1 MTLHSGG
8 NLLKLINLNS
18 DSLDALDDIKME
30 SVRDELDR
38 IVKSETFRQ
47 AERQRQ
53 LLNCIVEAE
62 LRGDR
67 EALLGKNLARDFFG
81 IDAESTQEVSTIR
94 VEVARLRRRLHLY
107 YEDEGTENP
116 ARIDIPKGSYVPAF
130 AFADTSATAP
140 RSPVRRAWVVGTTLI
155 ILASAFVLGL
165 NWRADISAPEEISPR
180 FTESAE
186 AYSMFFESQRISNPP
201 VIKARVDAAMR
212 LAIEIQKID
221 PSFGG
226 GYAAESMLL
235 WKYVLFGHSDQPQA
249 DIDRAIRL
257 ARKSIETDPEF
268 SWGHHAVGAS
278 YYLNGE
284 QDASLAASD
293 RAIDLN
299 PDESIHLAL
308 KGLALAGFGMGPEA
322 VEILERAIELDGEN
336 VRHTHLNFLGVAYF
350 HSGRF
355 EEAAEII
362 QRNREI
368 GGPTGP
374 HMMVYL
380 ASAHALAGNVGRADA
395 AANLLRTRGF
405 DFSLGT
411 FMDHLL
417 KTQSQKRLV
426 IEGLSK
432 AGLTADEIAG
442 LLNQ

>member
-1 MTLHSGG
+1 MMLHSGG

-18 DSLDALDDIKME
+18 RSLDALDDIKME

-53 LLNCIVEAE
+53 LLSCIVEAE
-62 LRGDR
+62 LRSDR

-107 YEDEGTENP
+107 YEDESTENP
-116 ARIDIPKGSYVPAF
+116 TRIDIPKGSYVPTFVVAG
-130 AFADTSATAP
+130 TSAKAP
-140 RSPVRRAWVVGTTLI
+140 GFPVRRAWAVGATLI
-155 ILASAFVLGL
+155 VLAGAFVLGL

-186 AYSMFFESQRISNPP
+186 AYSMFFESLRISNPP
-201 VIKARVDAAMR
+201 VIKARVDAAMK

-226 GYAAESMLL
+226 GYAAESMHL
-235 WKYVLFGHSDQPQA
+235 WKYVLFGHSDLPQA
-249 DIDRAIRL
+249 DIDRAITL
-257 ARKSIETDPEF
+257 ARMAIETDPEF
-268 SWGHHAVGAS
+268 SWGHHAEGAA
-278 YYLNGE
+278 YYLGGE
-284 QDASLAASD
+284 QDASLAAFD

-299 PDESIHLAL
+299 PDESIHLAA
-308 KGLALAGFGMGPEA
+308 KGLALAGFDKGPEA
-322 VEILERAIELDGEN
+322 VEILERAIELDGDN

-355 EEAAEII
+355 EEAAEVI
-362 QRNREI
+362 QHNRDI

-374 HMMVYL
+374 HMMIYL

-395 AANLLRTRGF
+395 AANLLRANGS
-405 DFSLGT
+405 DFSVGT

-417 KTQSQKRLV
+417 HDQSQKGLV
-426 IEGLSK
+426 IDGLSK
-432 AGLTADEIAG
+432 AGLTTDEIAG